1 MRKILIAT
9 AAAVTLVIATVA
21 APQHAE
27 ARYGRNAAI
36 IGGLVFGALAGAAIA
51 NGGYY
56 YAPGPYYYRPG
67 PVYYGPRCYWS
78 RHRVWNGYRWR
89 RVRICD

>member
-1 MRKILIAT
+1 MGAT
-9 AAAVTLVIATVA
+9 RPSSADW
-21 APQHAE
+21 
-27 ARYGRNAAI
+27 YS
-36 IGGLVFGALAGAAIA
+36 AGAAIA

-89 RVRICD
+89 RVRVCD